1 MEHSDQSADITAF
14 LTDLA
19 RQPRSAKTWTAYRS
33 DLNLFANWLTQTTG
47 DAFSVGTLTRIDV
60 RDYKQHLLAV
70 EGRAAATVN
79 RRLAALRAFCGWAK
93 QQGLLSEL
101 PTEGIADVPVPRQ
114 APKALDA

>member
-1 MEHSDQSADITAF
+1 MTATTEPQTQAPDIIAF

-19 RQPRSAKTWTAYRS
+19 RQPRSEKTWTAYRS
-33 DLNLFANWLTQTTG
+33 DLNLFAAWLTQTTG
-47 DAFSVGTLTRIDV
+47 DAFSATTLTRIDV

-93 QQGLLSEL
+93 RTGRAVDLA
-101 PTEGIADVPVPRQ
+101 TEGIAD
-114 APKALDA
+114 